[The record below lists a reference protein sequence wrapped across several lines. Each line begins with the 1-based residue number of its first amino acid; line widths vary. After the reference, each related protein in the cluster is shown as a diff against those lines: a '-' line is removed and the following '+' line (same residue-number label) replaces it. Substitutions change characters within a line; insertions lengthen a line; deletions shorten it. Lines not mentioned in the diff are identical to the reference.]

1 MASLYMGLV
10 NRTALLA
17 RSWPEVKSATAR
29 SVLPHVSYSKS
40 TWNVEEPTLSG
51 SYWQLGTDRVL
62 TWGTADN
69 ETYNWS
75 NPQLARAVFQPAFD
89 AYESVANIDFRYG
102 GHDNQFKGTSKNPHL
117 RSPVL

>member
-40 TWNVEEPTLSG
+40 TWNVEEPKIVSKSIGTTLS
-51 SYWQLGTDRVL
+51 
-62 TWGTADN
+62 
-69 ETYNWS
+69 
-75 NPQLARAVFQPAFD
+75 F
-89 AYESVANIDFRYG
+89 
-102 GHDNQFKGTSKNPHL
+102 
-117 RSPVL
+117 

>member
-40 TWNVEEPTLSG
+40 TWNVEEPFSIG
-51 SYWQLGTDRVL
+51 VPPFLGERRKASDL
-62 TWGTADN
+62 FWIN
-69 ETYNWS
+69 C
-75 NPQLARAVFQPAFD
+75 
-89 AYESVANIDFRYG
+89 
-102 GHDNQFKGTSKNPHL
+102 L
-117 RSPVL
+117 RLRPRSAKAIF

>member
-40 TWNVEEPTLSG
+40 TWNVEEPL
-51 SYWQLGTDRVL
+51 
-62 TWGTADN
+62 
-69 ETYNWS
+69 
-75 NPQLARAVFQPAFD
+75 
-89 AYESVANIDFRYG
+89 
-102 GHDNQFKGTSKNPHL
+102 
-117 RSPVL
+117 

>member
-40 TWNVEEPTLSG
+40 TWNVEEPLKDPTVAPK
-51 SYWQLGTDRVL
+51 YWKHITEQDWHAAEKELMNFGDEYTTRRQKEGRYLKQWLDR
-62 TWGTADN
+62 
-69 ETYNWS
+69 
-75 NPQLARAVFQPAFD
+75 QP
-89 AYESVANIDFRYG
+89 
-102 GHDNQFKGTSKNPHL
+102 KP
-117 RSPVL
+117 